1 MSENLIKV
9 LIVDDHPVVRAGLTT
24 LLGKERTLKIVGS
37 AHNAEEAFSLLG
49 RFSVDLVLLDLRMP
63 KVSGVEF
70 LNILKRSQHPPEVL
84 ILSSYRFEE
93 EIYRAVKA
101 GAAGYLSKD
110 ASREELVAAITAV
123 SLGRKYFPRDVEQY
137 IVERQSHYDL
147 GVRELEVLEM
157 VAKGLTNKE
166 IAQVLHISQYT
177 VRNHISH
184 ICSKLEVTDRTEAVA
199 VALQKGVIATSC

>member
-70 LNILKRSQHPPEVL
+70 QIFSRDLNIHRRS
-84 ILSSYRFEE
+84 
-93 EIYRAVKA
+93 
-101 GAAGYLSKD
+101 
-110 ASREELVAAITAV
+110 
-123 SLGRKYFPRDVEQY
+123 
-137 IVERQSHYDL
+137 
-147 GVRELEVLEM
+147 
-157 VAKGLTNKE
+157 
-166 IAQVLHISQYT
+166 
-177 VRNHISH
+177 
-184 ICSKLEVTDRTEAVA
+184 
-199 VALQKGVIATSC
+199 

>member
-1 MSENLIKV
+1 M
-9 LIVDDHPVVRAGLTT
+9 
-24 LLGKERTLKIVGS
+24 
-37 AHNAEEAFSLLG
+37 
-49 RFSVDLVLLDLRMP
+49 
-63 KVSGVEF
+63 
-70 LNILKRSQHPPEVL
+70 
-84 ILSSYRFEE
+84 
-93 EIYRAVKA
+93 KA